1 MRLLEAYYVTT
12 ERESVNTVPF
22 IPTNVYLKIIGSR
35 TCQIMSNKDSGDT
48 SHVQIKLKYIVMRA
62 ITP

>member
-22 IPTNVYLKIIGSR
+22 IPTNVYL
-35 TCQIMSNKDSGDT
+35 NKDYRFKNLSNN
-48 SHVQIKLKYIVMRA
+48 VKQR
-62 ITP
+62 